1 MLLFPALRMFFFH
14 HFKRQSIATIQL
26 TPEEAEDYRKTPVVL
41 DFRTGFYVFPVS
53 YLSSKF
59 LSSFPLPLRGQPSIF
74 VAFHG
79 ISGCAFLP
87 L

>member
-1 MLLFPALRMFFFH
+1 MLLPPALRMFFFH

-26 TPEEAEDYRKTPVVL
+26 TPEEAEEYRKTPVVL

-53 YLSSKF
+53 YLLSKF
-59 LSSFPLPLRGQPSIF
+59 LSSFPLRDQPSIF
-74 VAFHG
+74 VFHE